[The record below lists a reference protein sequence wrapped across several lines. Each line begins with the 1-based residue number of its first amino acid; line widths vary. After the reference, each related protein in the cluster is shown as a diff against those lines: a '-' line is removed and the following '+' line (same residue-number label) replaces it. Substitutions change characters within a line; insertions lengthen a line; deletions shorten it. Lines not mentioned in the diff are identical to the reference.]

1 MDQLTALRIFRN
13 VVQRGSF
20 AAASR
25 ELRLSPAAIS
35 KNIGELEAHLAA
47 RLFNRT
53 TRRMSLTEAGSLYYE
68 RVVRILDDLE
78 EADSVIGP
86 MQQVPSGLLRISAP
100 MTLTLLT
107 LSEAMPRFLAQY
119 PQLSVDLRM
128 DDRRINIVDQGFD
141 VAIRASDQLEDSS
154 LIARRLLA
162 MPHVVCG
169 AQSYFE
175 RCGVPKSPLI
185 CPRIIA
191 FSLPCQGI
199 STSGHSLKVTNRSGY
214 P

>member
-1 MDQLTALRIFRN
+1 
-13 VVQRGSF
+13 
-20 AAASR
+20 
-25 ELRLSPAAIS
+25 
-35 KNIGELEAHLAA
+35 
-47 RLFNRT
+47 
-53 TRRMSLTEAGSLYYE
+53 
-68 RVVRILDDLE
+68 
-78 EADSVIGP
+78 

-191 FSLPCQGI
+191 FSLPCQGM
-199 STSGHSLKVTNRSGY
+199 STIGHSLKVTNRSGY